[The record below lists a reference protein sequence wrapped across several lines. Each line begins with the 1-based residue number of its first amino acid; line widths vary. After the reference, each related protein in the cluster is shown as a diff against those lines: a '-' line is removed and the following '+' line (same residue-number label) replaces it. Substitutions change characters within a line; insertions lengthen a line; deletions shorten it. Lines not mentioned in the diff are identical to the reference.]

1 MSDLDALFNPKSIAV
16 VGASKDS
23 DKLGYILLKNV
34 IDYKFEGNV
43 YPVNPKADVI
53 LGRKA
58 YPTIASIPDTIDL
71 VLLSIPHHLVLEV
84 VEECSES
91 QVKSIVIL
99 SSGFKEAGEEG
110 EKIQDKIRTICQTS
124 GMRALGP
131 NCMGIYNISG
141 NLNGTYFWELPR
153 IQGNISFIS
162 QSGAYGGIL
171 FNEIRQ
177 RRIGISKFISIGNM
191 VDLSHAD
198 LLKYLSADE
207 NTQTIALF
215 IEGMKDGREFMEA
228 ASEVSR
234 LKPVVAFK
242 VGRTEAGIRAAK
254 SHTGAMAGSHEVY
267 EAAFKQSGMI
277 HARNTEEFFDVAMA
291 LSSWHSTLPKNNNLA
306 ILTISGGPCVAAS
319 DTCEEMGLSVPKFS
333 DETRNQVRKYI
344 PYFGADSNPVDM
356 TPQMNTEN
364 YDTCVDTVF
373 SQDEI
378 GGVIAIN
385 VGLDRKEFA
394 SAFVKASKR
403 HKKPVVS
410 FTIDTP
416 ELSKIFYD
424 NHIPIY
430 PTPERSVYAYNGLVE
445 YSAYL
450 KTKGTK
456 PKTKKTKK
464 PSIILKQ
471 LMEEGKKVLSEH
483 ESARVLEE
491 YEIPTCRE
499 HVAKDITE
507 AAKYA
512 KDIGYPVVLKIN
524 SNEVSH
530 KSEAGGVYLGLKNE
544 VELKEACHK
553 LQKDFGESSEFLIQ
567 EFIPPGIEL
576 IIGGKRDYTF
586 GPTVVFGLGGVFT
599 EVLKDISLRICP
611 INMQEAREMI
621 QEIKGHPILKSYRG
635 KTGCDTEAIAKVLV
649 KVSHLLFS
657 NSNIT
662 ELDIN
667 PLIAHKDK
675 VAAVDSLIIL
685 AQ

>member
-1 MSDLDALFNPKSIAV
+1 MSDLDVLFNPKSIAV
-16 VGASKDS
+16 VGASKDP
-23 DKLGYILLKNV
+23 DKLGYILFKNV

-58 YPTIASIPDTIDL
+58 YPTVASIPDTIDL

-110 EKIQDKIRTICQTS
+110 EKIQDEIRTICQTS

-198 LLKYLSADE
+198 LLKYLSTDE
-207 NTQTIALF
+207 DTKTVALF
-215 IEGMKDGREFMEA
+215 IEGIQDGREFMEA

-277 HARNTEEFFDVAMA
+277 HARDTEEFFDVAMA

-333 DETRNQVRKYI
+333 DETRNQIRKFI

-378 GGVIAIN
+378 AGVIAIN
-385 VGLDRKEFA
+385 VGLDRKKFA

-430 PTPERSVYAYNGLVE
+430 PTPERSVHAYNGLVK

-456 PKTKKTKK
+456 PKTKETKK

-471 LMEEGKKVLSEH
+471 LREEGKKVLSEH
-483 ESARVLEE
+483 ESAKVLEE

-499 HVAKDITE
+499 HVATDITE

-530 KSEAGGVYLGLKNE
+530 KSEAGGVYLGLKDE

-553 LQKDFGESSEFLIQ
+553 LQKNFSESSEFLIQ

-586 GPTVVFGLGGVFT
+586 GPTVAFGLGGVLT

-611 INMQEAREMI
+611 IDKLEAREMI
-621 QEIKGHPILKSYRG
+621 QEIKGYPILKGYRG

-649 KVSHLLFS
+649 KVSHLLLS

-662 ELDIN
+662 ELDVN

-675 VAAVDSLIIL
+675 VVAVDSLIIL
-685 AQ
+685 GQ